1 MQGPGTGSPQPPRGT
16 PYNDGRPPNTGHVPR
31 QACFVRHQFCLS
43 DVKEEAAFQFCFS
56 QLVCIIASQCAS
68 LTFHMMTLIFFHYFK
83 YILCTKEEIVSNRKN
98 QLPSQSSLLSC
109 TKLTTSL
116 LYRYFCGQILTIPY
130 LVPSCLGNKDFILGD
145 NPCKADCAI
154 FGLLSQ
160 MYYQSFGG
168 ENEMAIKGH
177 FFFFYSVR
185 VTQMTKLS

>member
-1 MQGPGTGSPQPPRGT
+1 
-16 PYNDGRPPNTGHVPR
+16 
-31 QACFVRHQFCLS
+31 
-43 DVKEEAAFQFCFS
+43 
-56 QLVCIIASQCAS
+56 
-68 LTFHMMTLIFFHYFK
+68 MTLIFFHYFK
-83 YILCTKEEIVSNRKN
+83 SILCTKVEIVSNRKN

-177 FFFFYSVR
+177 FFFFVYSVR